1 MEPWMMLST
10 IESKEQFDNHGFK
23 AKRKLGRGA
32 FGDVYEV
39 CYKTYTVAAIKY
51 IEMKSNKIT
60 QATKKEVIN
69 LL

>member
-1 MEPWMMLST
+1 MESWIMLST
-10 IESKEQFDNHGFK
+10 IESKEQFDKHGFET
-23 AKRKLGRGA
+23 KRKLGRGS

-39 CYKTYTVAAIKY
+39 CYKKYTVAAIKY

-60 QATKKEVIN
+60 EATKKEVIN